1 VLREFDLTPIFERL
15 DYEAE
20 MRNDLIESELEML
33 TDVIDVL
40 GIEIDLSEEEW
51 LDKMLY
57 RNGDYGRNKDWW
69 EDMFCEGLS
78 EEYVIAIKTLS
89 EIGCSEYQI
98 KEMLKLS

>member
-1 VLREFDLTPIFERL
+1 MLGEFDLTPIFERL

-20 MRNDLIESELEML
+20 IRNDLIESELEML

-51 LDKMLY
+51 LDTETKI
-57 RNGDYGRNKDWW
+57 DAISYGRNKDWW
-69 EDMFCEGLS
+69 S

-89 EIGCSEYQI
+89 ELGFDEYQI

>member
-1 VLREFDLTPIFERL
+1 VLREFDLTPIFEQI

-20 MRNDLIESELEML
+20 IRNDLIESELEML

-51 LDKMLY
+51 LDTETKI
-57 RNGDYGRNKDWW
+57 DAISYGRNKDWW
-69 EDMFCEGLS
+69 EDMFCEGS

-89 EIGCSEYQI
+89 ELGFDEYQI
-98 KEMLKLS
+98 KEMLGIK

>member
-1 VLREFDLTPIFERL
+1 MLREFDLTPIFERL

-20 MRNDLIESELEML
+20 IRNDLIESELEML

-51 LDKMLY
+51 LDTETKI
-57 RNGDYGRNKDWW
+57 DAISYGRNKDWW
-69 EDMFCEGLS
+69 S

-89 EIGCSEYQI
+89 ELGFDEYQI

>member
-1 VLREFDLTPIFERL
+1 MLREFDLTPIFDQI

-20 MRNDLIESELEML
+20 IRNELLESELEVL

-40 GIEIDLSEEEW
+40 EIDLSEEEW
-51 LDKMLY
+51 LDTEMLY

-69 EDMFCEGLS
+69 EDMFVANYS

-89 EIGCSEYQI
+89 ELGFDEYQI

>member
-1 VLREFDLTPIFERL
+1 MLREFDLTPIFERL

-20 MRNDLIESELEML
+20 IRNDLIESELEML

-40 GIEIDLSEEEW
+40 GIEIDLSEEERI
-51 LDKMLY
+51 DTETKI
-57 RNGDYGRNKDWW
+57 DAIAYGRNKDWW
-69 EDMFCEGLS
+69 S

-89 EIGCSEYQI
+89 ELGFDEYQI